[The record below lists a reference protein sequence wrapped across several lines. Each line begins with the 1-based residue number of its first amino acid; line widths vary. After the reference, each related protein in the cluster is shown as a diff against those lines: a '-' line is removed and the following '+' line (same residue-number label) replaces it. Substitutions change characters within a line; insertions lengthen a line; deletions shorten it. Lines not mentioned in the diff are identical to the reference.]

1 MIRKVSS
8 RFALETGSTNG
19 RLISAVC
26 VGQSRVT
33 SGRLLFC
40 GGRKTVISRLLVGTW
55 LCLLFIAPV
64 SRAGEVNLAAAYE
77 MALAKSESLQISAA
91 EWRAA
96 EARYRQALGAMWPE
110 VNARGDANWADQS
123 DSDTRRAGVGTTWTV
138 FDGFRNARTADARQ
152 AEGAARAQD
161 VEYAHLLLYEDVADV
176 FYQTLSFQDQRA
188 AVKEQLK
195 ALESRAT
202 EVDRRIG
209 LGRSKRSDLL
219 TTSNQIAEV
228 RLTIEQLNQSC
239 AAALE
244 LLAFV
249 TGRPAS
255 DLQVIDQTPLPAIGE
270 VNRYLATV
278 STRADIKAGE
288 GRVDASRSD
297 MEAAKSERAPLV
309 TLDGNAY
316 PLRDPGEQGEWD
328 LTLSLKMPLFD
339 RGMRSAHTAEMR
351 EQLRISEL
359 RLAELRRSSER
370 DVRQAYQSLFY
381 ELRQWSE
388 LQAAIGIAAE
398 TLALLQKD
406 YEMGRVNNLE
416 VLTASV
422 QFRGLRQREAALAHQ
437 LRADM
442 IHLHVAAGRTTP

>member
-1 MIRKVSS
+1 
-8 RFALETGSTNG
+8 
-19 RLISAVC
+19 
-26 VGQSRVT
+26 
-33 SGRLLFC
+33 
-40 GGRKTVISRLLVGTW
+40 
-55 LCLLFIAPV
+55 
-64 SRAGEVNLAAAYE
+64 
-77 MALAKSESLQISAA
+77 
-91 EWRAA
+91 
-96 EARYRQALGAMWPE
+96 
-110 VNARGDANWADQS
+110 
-123 DSDTRRAGVGTTWTV
+123 
-138 FDGFRNARTADARQ
+138 
-152 AEGAARAQD
+152 
-161 VEYAHLLLYEDVADV
+161 
-176 FYQTLSFQDQRA
+176 
-188 AVKEQLK
+188 
-195 ALESRAT
+195 
-202 EVDRRIG
+202 
-209 LGRSKRSDLL
+209 
-219 TTSNQIAEV
+219 
-228 RLTIEQLNQSC
+228 
-239 AAALE
+239 
-244 LLAFV
+244 
-249 TGRPAS
+249 
-255 DLQVIDQTPLPAIGE
+255 
-270 VNRYLATV
+270 
-278 STRADIKAGE
+278 
-288 GRVDASRSD
+288 